1 VESRQ
6 AMRKGLVT
14 LVIDS
19 QPRLIAKELIELMVQ
34 LPGAEQIDPQ
44 RHRVLVPLQIVT
56 PENI

>member
-1 VESRQ
+1 
-6 AMRKGLVT
+6 MRKGLVT

-34 LPGAEQIDPQ
+34 LPKAHAIDPQ